1 MGVLII
7 LSICLKAHVSKLV
20 KIWQDSFQLDAWRFS
35 YMLAYMTFD
44 DWMVEIKDECI
55 LHGC

>member
-1 MGVLII
+1 MDVLII

-20 KIWQDSFQLDAWRFS
+20 KIWQDSFHLDAWRFS

-44 DWMVEIKDECI
+44 DWMVEIKE
-55 LHGC
+55 